1 MADLALLK
9 RYAIPLIM
17 LSLAVFYQ
25 LYVLPSSFPTSHY
38 DVLGLRR
45 FASVEE
51 VTEAYE
57 RLSSKWNSGVEVP
70 PTTDFI
76 KIRYAFELLTNPL
89 WKRDYDKFGID
100 ENLHVLEK
108 VKGEHAGESV
118 SKVGLPL
125 LDTESIDDSLD
136 AFVPEDFMSNI
147 GNDKPWLIQ
156 IYSSGSS
163 RCAQFTKSWKR
174 IASVLDGVANTAAL
188 ELGDYQ
194 LAAHFAERKSSGQPY
209 FKNGLPSLVAL
220 PNGCRRTECVM
231 RYDGDL
237 SVDSV
242 VDWVATSVLGLP
254 RILYY
259 SKETLGQNFIAKSG
273 PHKVKVICFSK
284 TGERAAPFLRRAAKD
299 YWAYASFAFVLWKEE
314 ESSVWWNAFQVESAP
329 SIVILKDPGLEPVI
343 HHGPMNS
350 SWFASIIEQN
360 KQFDLPQLRSTT
372 SLELGCD
379 AKGYSRAGND
389 TAAWYCV
396 VLAGRPSLKL
406 NQMRNIMRN
415 VQSML
420 VADTDE
426 SGKIPVPKAAADA
439 FNTKRLTFTWLD
451 GETQKKYCFF
461 YLHSEDSYETCGP
474 RRYGDPT
481 DTPRLFI
488 IRYKRNAT
496 ESTTKVEKK
505 VKTIWDTLQEEDANL
520 ASQLVA
526 RYNGSE
532 DKSEITQW
540 ISQII
545 DDGDTRDLPY
555 YRITPPELIPEQAD
569 QMLLKG
575 AEGILSKGKGMKQR
589 FQNFA
594 ANILSYAGDPR
605 IGPILLLGACFSF
618 ATIWLQSNQNPQ
630 QPDKKVESESE
641 NPTQPEKK
649 VEGNARRR
657 NRPLR
662 SSNHDRPSS
671 ITDEEPKDAHQVTF
685 SDSDSD

>member
-1 MADLALLK
+1 
-9 RYAIPLIM
+9 
-17 LSLAVFYQ
+17 
-25 LYVLPSSFPTSHY
+25 
-38 DVLGLRR
+38 
-45 FASVEE
+45 
-51 VTEAYE
+51 
-57 RLSSKWNSGVEVP
+57 
-70 PTTDFI
+70 
-76 KIRYAFELLTNPL
+76 
-89 WKRDYDKFGID
+89 
-100 ENLHVLEK
+100 
-108 VKGEHAGESV
+108 
-118 SKVGLPL
+118 
-125 LDTESIDDSLD
+125 
-136 AFVPEDFMSNI
+136 MSNI
-147 GNDKPWLIQ
+147 WNDKPWLIQ

-231 RYDGDL
+231 REWDVKEYLLYKYHGDL

-329 SIVILKDPGLEPVI
+329 SIVILKDPGLEPVV
-343 HHGPMNS
+343 HHGMLLLSVFFGPMNS

-415 VQSML
+415 AQSML
-420 VADTDE
+420 VTDTDE

-451 GETQKKYCFF
+451 GETQKENSIMWGLGGEILF
-461 YLHSEDSYETCGP
+461 LLPHSEDSYETCGP
-474 RRYGDPT
+474 RRYGDLT

-496 ESTTKVEKK
+496 ESATKVEKK

-532 DKSEITQW
+532 DQSEITQW

-545 DDGDTRDLPY
+545 EDGDTRDLPY

-575 AEGILSKGKGMKQR
+575 AEGILSKGKGMKQSKEDVLNYIR
-589 FQNFA
+589 DTIIPHPWYRVICLGDLPVGSVSVRQGPGA
-594 ANILSYAGDPR
+594 AGRCRASIGYGVAHEYWGRGIVTRAVEVVVSGIFEERPHLRRLDGLVDVENLGSQRVLEKAGFVR
-605 IGPILLLGACFSF
+605 
-618 ATIWLQSNQNPQ
+618 
-630 QPDKKVESESE
+630 
-641 NPTQPEKK
+641 
-649 VEGNARRR
+649 EGV
-657 NRPLR
+657 LR
-662 SSNHDRPSS
+662 KYMVVKGRTRDMIMYS
-671 ITDEEPKDAHQVTF
+671 VTRDDHGLF
-685 SDSDSD
+685 